1 MQVQARNQDSVT
13 KGLIFMRIIPGA
25 AVLALAFA
33 LATAG
38 CNDHSLSLDLTPN
51 PLVVG
56 LTDTQATIHAHVV
69 AKGFGTIPFSSV
81 QFAVFNGDNSM
92 LASQT
97 EAVDA
102 TMQAAPFGG
111 FAVDKDYTFP
121 INGALVALSGT
132 KYVLVKILDPNGNIL
147 TQSRLNIDVH
157 LLKGLNLPSVF
168 QPASSPH
175 P

>member
-1 MQVQARNQDSVT
+1 
-13 KGLIFMRIIPGA
+13 
-25 AVLALAFA
+25 
-33 LATAG
+33 
-38 CNDHSLSLDLTPN
+38 LTPN
-51 PLVVG
+51 PLIVG
-56 LTDTQATIHAHVV
+56 LLDREATIHAHVV
-69 AKGFGTIPFSSV
+69 AKGFGTVPFSSV
-81 QFAVFNGDNSM
+81 QFAVFNSDDSM

-111 FAVDKDYTFP
+111 IAVNKDYTFP

-132 KYVLVKILDPNGNIL
+132 KYVLVKILDPSGNVL

-157 LLKGLNLPSVF
+157 LLKGLSIPSIL
-168 QPASSPH
+168 QPAASPH

>member
-1 MQVQARNQDSVT
+1 MT

>member
-1 MQVQARNQDSVT
+1 LVSSIASVT
-13 KGLIFMRIIPGA
+13 KGFNLMRITPGA
-25 AVLALAFA
+25 ARLALALA
-33 LATAG
+33 LTPVLAG

-51 PLVVG
+51 PLIVG
-56 LTDTQATIHAHVV
+56 LLDTQATVHAHVV
-69 AKGFGTIPFSSV
+69 AKGFGTVPFSSV

-97 EAVDA
+97 EPVNAS
-102 TMQAAPFGG
+102 MQAAPFGG
-111 FAVDKDYTFP
+111 VSVNKDYTFP

-132 KYVLVKILDPNGNIL
+132 KYVMVKILDPNGNVL

-157 LLKGLNLPSVF
+157 LLKGLNLPSVL
-168 QPASSPH
+168 QPAASPH

>member
-1 MQVQARNQDSVT
+1 
-13 KGLIFMRIIPGA
+13 MRFNLGA
-25 AVLALAFA
+25 AGLALAFTLA
-33 LATAG
+33 LGG
-38 CNDHSLSLDLTPN
+38 CNNHSLSLDLTPN

-69 AKGFGTIPFSSV
+69 AKGFGTVPFSSV

-111 FAVDKDYTFP
+111 FAVNKDYTFP
-121 INGALVALSGT
+121 INGALVALTGT
-132 KYVLVKILDPNGNIL
+132 KYVMVKILDPNGNVL

-157 LLKGLNLPSVF
+157 LLKGLNIPSVF
-168 QPASSPH
+168 QPAASPH

>member
-1 MQVQARNQDSVT
+1 
-13 KGLIFMRIIPGA
+13 MRITPGA
-25 AVLALAFA
+25 AVLALALAFA
-33 LATAG
+33 AVG
-38 CNDHSLSLDLTPN
+38 CNNHSLSLDLTPN

-111 FAVDKDYTFP
+111 FAVNKDYTFP
-121 INGALVALSGT
+121 INGALVALTGT
-132 KYVLVKILDPNGNIL
+132 KYVMVKILDPNGNIL

-157 LLKGLNLPSVF
+157 LLKGFNIPSVF
-168 QPASSPH
+168 QPAASPH

>member
-1 MQVQARNQDSVT
+1 
-13 KGLIFMRIIPGA
+13 MRFNSGA
-25 AVLALAFA
+25 VRLALALA
-33 LATAG
+33 LAPAIAG

-56 LTDTQATIHAHVV
+56 LLDTQATVHAHVV
-69 AKGFGTIPFSSV
+69 AKGFGTVPFSSV
-81 QFAVFNGDNSM
+81 QFAVFNGDDSM

-111 FAVDKDYTFP
+111 IAVNKDYTFP

-132 KYVLVKILDPNGNIL
+132 KYVMVKILDPSGNVL

-157 LLKGLNLPSVF
+157 LLKGLSLPSVL
-168 QPASSPH
+168 QPAASPH

>member
-1 MQVQARNQDSVT
+1 MQIKQ
-13 KGLIFMRIIPGA
+13 GA
-25 AVLALAFA
+25 VCLALALA
-33 LATAG
+33 LAPSLAG

-56 LTDTQATIHAHVV
+56 LTDTQATVHAHVV
-69 AKGFGTIPFSSV
+69 AKGFGSIPFSSV

-97 EAVDA
+97 EAVDT

-111 FAVDKDYTFP
+111 ISVNKDYTFP

-132 KYVLVKILDPNGNIL
+132 KYVMVKILDPSGNVL

-157 LLKGLNLPSVF
+157 LLKGLNIPNIF
-168 QPASSPH
+168 QPAASPN

>member
-1 MQVQARNQDSVT
+1 
-13 KGLIFMRIIPGA
+13 MRIKSGVA
-25 AVLALAFA
+25 GLALSFA
-33 LATAG
+33 LAAALVG
-38 CNDHSLSLDLTPN
+38 CNNHSLSLDLTPN
-51 PLVVG
+51 PLIVG

-111 FAVDKDYTFP
+111 FAVNKDYTFP
-121 INGALVALSGT
+121 INGALVALTGT
-132 KYVLVKILDPNGNIL
+132 KYVMVKILDPSGNVL

-157 LLKGLNLPSVF
+157 LLKGLNIPSVF
-168 QPASSPH
+168 QSAASPH

>member
-1 MQVQARNQDSVT
+1 
-13 KGLIFMRIIPGA
+13 MRFNLGA
-25 AVLALAFA
+25 AGLALAFTLA
-33 LATAG
+33 LGG
-38 CNDHSLSLDLTPN
+38 CNNHSLSLDLTPN

-97 EAVDA
+97 EAVNA
-102 TMQAAPFGG
+102 SMQAEPFGG
-111 FAVDKDYTFP
+111 FAVNKDYTFP
-121 INGALVALSGT
+121 INGALVALTGT
-132 KYVLVKILDPNGNIL
+132 KYVMVKILDPSGNVL

-157 LLKGLNLPSVF
+157 LLKGLNIPSVF
-168 QPASSPH
+168 QPAASPH

>member
-1 MQVQARNQDSVT
+1 
-13 KGLIFMRIIPGA
+13 MRIKPGA
-25 AVLALAFA
+25 AGLALALVIAPA
-33 LATAG
+33 LAG

-56 LTDTQATIHAHVV
+56 LTDTHATVHAHVV
-69 AKGFGTIPFSSV
+69 AKGFGSIPFSSV
-81 QFAVFNGDNSM
+81 QFAVFNGEDSM

-97 EAVDA
+97 EPVDA

-111 FAVDKDYTFP
+111 IAVNKDYTFP

-132 KYVLVKILDPNGNIL
+132 KYVMVKILDPSGNVL

-157 LLKGLNLPSVF
+157 LLKGLNLPSVL
-168 QPASSPH
+168 QPAASPH

>member
-1 MQVQARNQDSVT
+1 
-13 KGLIFMRIIPGA
+13 MRIKPAG
-25 AVLALAFA
+25 LALALA
-33 LATAG
+33 LVIAPALAG

-56 LTDTQATIHAHVV
+56 LTDTQATVHAHVV
-69 AKGFGTIPFSSV
+69 AKGFGSIPFSSV
-81 QFAVFNGDNSM
+81 QFAVFNGEDSM

-97 EAVDA
+97 EPVDA

-111 FAVDKDYTFP
+111 IAVNKDYTFP

-132 KYVLVKILDPNGNIL
+132 KYVMVKILDPSGNVL

-157 LLKGLNLPSVF
+157 LLKGLNLPSVL
-168 QPASSPH
+168 QPAASPH